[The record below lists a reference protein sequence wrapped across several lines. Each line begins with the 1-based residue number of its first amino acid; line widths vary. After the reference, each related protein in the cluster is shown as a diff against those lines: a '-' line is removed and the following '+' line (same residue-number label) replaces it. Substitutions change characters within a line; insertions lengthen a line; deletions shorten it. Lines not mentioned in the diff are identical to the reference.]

1 MLTTNTLTHTNTYI
15 LSLGPYL
22 TLPVCTRGRY
32 GICIDPGFDAK
43 VLPYLDRGMVFAIA
57 HIRGGGEMG
66 RHWYEKQGKY
76 LMKRNTF
83 SDFITCADHLVDARF
98 TTPKKMAIEGRS
110 AGGLLMGTVLNMR
123 PDLFQVCGS
132 QSHSVCSYMR

>member
-1 MLTTNTLTHTNTYI
+1 
-15 LSLGPYL
+15 
-22 TLPVCTRGRY
+22 
-32 GICIDPGFDAK
+32 
-43 VLPYLDRGMVFAIA
+43 MVFAIA

-83 SDFITCADHLVDARF
+83 SDFITCADHLVDAGF

-132 QSHSVCSYMR
+132 QSHSVCSCMR